1 MSVLASFQFEAISH
15 FDADERTVVKAVLES
30 LIIRHDAGRWSKGR
44 VKTG

>member
-1 MSVLASFQFEAISH
+1 MESIENKVACPLYSIN
-15 FDADERTVVKAVLES
+15 ERTVVKAVLES